1 MEGVNPQNF
10 IMRGKEMC
18 SLGKESFLERTP
30 PFMGDI
36 LWEHLD
42 ILQKGNKLYQII
54 SNQLFQLCYIF
65 IMMIST
71 IDYLMTE

>member
-42 ILQKGNKLYQII
+42 ILQKGNLIMFHNIKPIVSII
-54 SNQLFQLCYIF
+54 
-65 IMMIST
+65 
-71 IDYLMTE
+71 YL